1 MIELL
6 PIKVFFDDRGKG
18 SAFVFFKII
27 RSAAEVSL
35 SAVRAFQ
42 KRFVFAG
49 GAKSVELRIEAVSA
63 IRADKGLGI
72 KIVESF
78 FSLASQINTPKNFGC

>member
-35 SAVRAFQ
+35 SAAWALQ
-42 KRFVFAG
+42 QCLAFAG

-63 IRADKGLGI
+63 IWADKGLGI
-72 KIVESF
+72 KVVESF
-78 FSLASQINTPKNFGC
+78 FSLASQVNTPKNFGC